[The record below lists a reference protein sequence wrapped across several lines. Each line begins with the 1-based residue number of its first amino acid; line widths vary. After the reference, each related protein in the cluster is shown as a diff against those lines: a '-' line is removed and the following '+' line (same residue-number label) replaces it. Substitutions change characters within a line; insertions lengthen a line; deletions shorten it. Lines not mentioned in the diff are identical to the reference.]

1 MPVSTCLHVLWL
13 LVSTV
18 GIKDVCGVEDQVVDV
33 SNGPV
38 ELVAGLA
45 DGPEKQV
52 AGVVDDPAEQVAGLV
67 DDPAEQEGSLVDGLV
82 QQVASL
88 VDGHGDLVA
97 GLVDSF
103 MDQVAVVVSQ
113 VVEQHLTSCQLVLA
127 TTTDNTSEFS
137 YILRFLEWSE
147 LWLWPET
154 SVVVVGTRTGMES
167 VLLHSSL
174 RNTVHLLYLA
184 LEILPRQKLPVNTWL
199 RKEPYS
205 KCRYEIY
212 IPTLEGSARVEIYRR
227 CLYCNRGEMGV
238 HSVQQL
244 NLSSR
249 LHLEHNLF
257 PDRPENFMG
266 HTLKIVALPY
276 FPYIAY
282 EKNSEDPDGPV
293 SPRDALNT
301 RMMDVIAA
309 QLNLTY
315 EIREPL
321 DGNWGVQLANG
332 SWTGIVGTLQHQQA
346 DLSLDLTETASRL
359 EVISF
364 TRVYTHDPM
373 VIVSLKPG
381 RLPRH
386 LALIR
391 PFTGELWVLIAAC
404 TLAFGVV
411 LWLLQMVWSSLSGE
425 RNPRLTSTI
434 FYSWGVLLDDPPT
447 DPPANVSGRMLVGFW
462 FLSCMVIG
470 TAYRSSLIAHLAV
483 QKHFLP
489 INSFED
495 LLGRDGW
502 SWGSYE
508 LLGTTFTYFNQSSD
522 PIVQEINKRMMQVID
537 KEQGMERVLAGGFSY
552 ILHKKIFQF
561 DLEHN
566 DKYSNTPLHLGSTE
580 YPIFG
585 GNAWGVR
592 RGAPFTGQIS
602 AMKQRM
608 MEAGLITYWED
619 DVLRERFISTKG
631 ASKTVSSEG
640 AFYLLL
646 LGYIIAFFSLL
657 KENLARSCPVLH
669 RQQSQLLQDSFS

>member
-18 GIKDVCGVEDQVVDV
+18 GIEDVCGMEDQVVNV

-52 AGVVDDPAEQVAGLV
+52 AGLVDDPAQQVAGLV
-67 DDPAEQEGSLVDGLV
+67 DDPAEPEGSLVDGLV
-82 QQVASL
+82 QQVAGL
-88 VDGHGDLVA
+88 VDSPGNLVA
-97 GLVDSF
+97 GLVDNF

-137 YILRFLEWSE
+137 YILRRLAGGGEASTVVDVGLLFSQGQPAQHHLLQGLWGDVRFSCRALILYIDTTNNTLLFRFLEWSE

-199 RKEPYS
+199 RKGP
-205 KCRYEIY
+205 
-212 IPTLEGSARVEIYRR
+212 LQQEGSARVEIYRR

-238 HSVQQL
+238 HSVQQW

-249 LHLEHNLF
+249 VPLEHNLF
-257 PDRPENFMG
+257 PERLENFMG
-266 HTLKIVALPY
+266 HTFKIVALPY

-293 SPRDALNT
+293 SPRDALNF
-301 RMMDVIAA
+301 RMMDVFAA

-315 EIREPL
+315 EIREPS
-321 DGNWGVQLANG
+321 DGKWGVPLTNG

-346 DLSLDLTETASRL
+346 DLSLDLTQTASRT

-364 TRVYTHDPM
+364 TRVYSHDPL

-404 TLAFGVV
+404 TLVFGVV
-411 LWLLQMVWSSLSGE
+411 LWLLQRVWSSLSGE
-425 RNPRLTSTI
+425 RNPRLASTI
-434 FYSWGVLLDDPPT
+434 FYSWGVLLEDPPT
-447 DPPANVSGRMLVGFW
+447 DPPANVSGRILVGLW

-483 QKHFLP
+483 QNNFLP

-495 LLGRDGW
+495 LLSQVGW
-502 SWGSYE
+502 SWGSRK
-508 LLGTTFTYFNQSSD
+508 FTGSNFLFFNESSD
-522 PIVQEINKRMMQVID
+522 LVVQEIYKNMQVID
-537 KEQGMERVLAGGFSY
+537 RELLMERVLAGGFSC
-552 ILHKKIFQF
+552 ILHRNVFLATF
-561 DLEHN
+561 EHN
-566 DKYSNTPLHLGSTE
+566 YRYSNSPFHMSSTE
-580 YPIFG
+580 YPVFA

-592 RGAPFTGQIS
+592 I
-602 AMKQRM
+602 
-608 MEAGLITYWED
+608 
-619 DVLRERFISTKG
+619 
-631 ASKTVSSEG
+631 VSDMRP
-640 AFYLLL
+640 
-646 LGYIIAFFSLL
+646 IV
-657 KENLARSCPVLH
+657 NH
-669 RQQSQLLQDSFS
+669 

>member
-1 MPVSTCLHVLWL
+1 MILIFPDIVMPVSTCLHVLWL

-18 GIKDVCGVEDQVVDV
+18 GIEDVCGMEDQVVGV
-33 SNGPV
+33 LN
-38 ELVAGLA
+38 
-45 DGPEKQV
+45 GPEKQV

-67 DDPAEQEGSLVDGLV
+67 DDPEQEGSLVDDLV
-82 QQVASL
+82 QQVAGL
-88 VDGHGDLVA
+88 VDGPGDLVA

-103 MDQVAVVVSQ
+103 MNQVAVVVSQ
-113 VVEQHLTSCQLVLA
+113 VVKQHLTSCQLVLA

-137 YILRFLEWSE
+137 YILRFLEWSK

-184 LEILPRQKLPVNTWL
+184 LEILPRQQLPVNIWL
-199 RKEPYS
+199 RKG
-205 KCRYEIY
+205 
-212 IPTLEGSARVEIYRR
+212 TLQQEGRARVEVYRR

-293 SPRDALNT
+293 SPRDALDI
-301 RMMDVIAA
+301 RMMDTIAA

-315 EIREPL
+315 EIREPS
-321 DGNWGVQLANG
+321 DGKWGVPLTNG

-346 DLSLDLTETASRL
+346 DLSLDLTETASRT

-373 VIVSLKPG
+373 IIVSLKPG

-404 TLAFGVV
+404 TFVFGVV
-411 LWLLQMVWSSLSGE
+411 LWLLQRVWSSLSGE
-425 RNPRLTSTI
+425 RNPRLASTI
-434 FYSWGVLLDDPPT
+434 FYSWGVLLEDPPT
-447 DPPANVSGRMLVGFW
+447 HPPANVSGRMLVGFW

-483 QKHFLP
+483 QYNFLP
-489 INSFED
+489 ISSFED

-502 SWGSYE
+502 SWGTRK
-508 LLGTTFTYFNQSSD
+508 LTGTDFLYFNQSTD
-522 PIVQEINKRMMQVID
+522 PVVQEINRKMQVLGI
-537 KEQGMERVLAGGFSY
+537 EHGMERVLAGGFSY
-552 ILHKKIFQF
+552 ILQKKKFQIKV
-561 DLEHN
+561 EH
-566 DKYSNTPLHLGSTE
+566 DDRYSNTPLHLGSTE

-585 GNAWGVR
+585 GNAWGV
-592 RGAPFTGQIS
+592 S
-602 AMKQRM
+602 
-608 MEAGLITYWED
+608 
-619 DVLRERFISTKG
+619 
-631 ASKTVSSEG
+631 
-640 AFYLLL
+640 
-646 LGYIIAFFSLL
+646 
-657 KENLARSCPVLH
+657 
-669 RQQSQLLQDSFS
+669 